1 MKQAFALMPAVRLQP
16 AGRCF
21 LSKTFAVPFLKARPA
36 ESTPSGVLRS
46 ADPAGR
52 SGLPKTPVLA
62 EIVWKL
68 WWLSRMATQCSRGL
82 YFLLTSAHCYAAKAA
97 RAPQLS
103 TGKLFLQGGVSV
115 SKRCDSTGI
124 LFFCSAS
131 GVVPRVGGTD
141 QPADPSI
148 WRYAAISEG
157 QAFHYQFCYLL
168 TCRNQCIANAVLTQ
182 HLQIL
187 NSIQHR
193 AHPCHRR

>member
-1 MKQAFALMPAVRLQP
+1 
-16 AGRCF
+16 
-21 LSKTFAVPFLKARPA
+21 
-36 ESTPSGVLRS
+36 
-46 ADPAGR
+46 
-52 SGLPKTPVLA
+52 
-62 EIVWKL
+62 
-68 WWLSRMATQCSRGL
+68 MATQCSRGL

-103 TGKLFLQGGVSV
+103 TGKLFLQGCVSV
-115 SKRCDSTGI
+115 LKRCDSTGI

-168 TCRNQCIANAVLTQ
+168 TCRNQCIANAVLAQ

-187 NSIQHR
+187 NSIQLR
-193 AHPCHRR
+193 PHPCHRRQQRRPNHRRQCHARLSVSRSSACLSFHRCHRHCCAFE